1 MATTA
6 HMAEQQ
12 RPRKRADAQ
21 RNRETVIE
29 TAITV
34 LAERPQA
41 SMRDIADASG
51 LGRTTVYR
59 HFATRDDLVRALFE
73 RVVAESRDT
82 IRVAAEDGGTAQEV
96 IRRLARELV
105 SLSSRYRFL
114 EHHRSTVG
122 GRHVPTEEDSQPFLE
137 WFTAAQKRGE
147 LRKDLP
153 VHYMLTTLRGA
164 AYATGDDLA
173 AERLTADEASKLMG
187 DVLVSAFGAR

>member
-1 MATTA
+1 MATMAHTA
-6 HMAEQQ
+6 EQ

-29 TAITV
+29 TAISV

-59 HFATRDDLVRALFE
+59 HFATRDDLLRALFE

-82 IRVAAEDGGTAQEV
+82 IRVAAEDGGSAAEV
-96 IRRLARELV
+96 LRRLAKELV
-105 SLSSRYRFL
+105 GLSSRYRFL
-114 EHHRSTVG
+114 EHHRSTHP
-122 GRHVPTEEDSQPFLE
+122 RQLPSEEDSQPFLE

-147 LRKDLP
+147 LRKDVP
-153 VHYMLTTLRGA
+153 VAYLLTILRGA

-173 AERLTADEASKLMG
+173 ADRLSADEASKLMG
-187 DVLVSAFGAR
+187 DVLVAAFGAR

>member
-6 HMAEQQ
+6 SMAEN

-29 TAITV
+29 TAISV

-82 IRVAAEDGGTAQEV
+82 IRAASEPGGNAADV
-96 IRRLARELV
+96 LRRLAKELV
-105 SLSSRYRFL
+105 ALSDRYRFL
-114 EHHRSTVG
+114 EHHRSL
-122 GRHVPTEEDSQPFLE
+122 RESELPTQEDSQPFVE
-137 WFTAAQKRGE
+137 WFTAAQERGE
-147 LRKDLP
+147 LRRDVP
-153 VHYMLTTLRGA
+153 VPFMLTIVRGTA
-164 AYATGDDLA
+164 VATSDELTSDRL
-173 AERLTADEASKLMG
+173 EREEAGRLLG
-187 DVLVSAFGAR
+187 DVLVAAFCTDVG

>member
-1 MATTA
+1 MAS
-6 HMAEQQ
+6 MADQ

-29 TAITV
+29 TAISV

-82 IRVAAEDGGTAQEV
+82 IRAASDPGGTAADV
-96 IRRLARELV
+96 LRRLARELV
-105 SLSSRYRFL
+105 ALSDRYRFL
-114 EHHRSTVG
+114 EHHRSLQAG
-122 GRHVPTEEDSQPFLE
+122 ALPSEQDSQPFLE
-137 WFTAAQKRGE
+137 WFGGAQERGE
-147 LRKDLP
+147 LRRDLP
-153 VHYMLTTLRGA
+153 VPFMLTILRGTA
-164 AYATGDDLA
+164 VATSD
-173 AERLTADEASKLMG
+173 ELTADRLKPEEAGRLLG
-187 DVLVSAFGAR
+187 EVLVSAFCAS

>member
-6 HMAEQQ
+6 SMAEN

-29 TAITV
+29 TAISV

-73 RVVAESRDT
+73 RVVAESSDT
-82 IRVAAEDGGTAQEV
+82 IRAAAEPGGPAADV
-96 IRRLARELV
+96 LRRLARELV
-105 SLSSRYRFL
+105 ALSDRYRFL
-114 EHHRSTVG
+114 EHHRSL
-122 GRHVPTEEDSQPFLE
+122 RSDDLPTQGDNQPFLE
-137 WFTAAQKRGE
+137 WFGRAQEQGE
-147 LRKDLP
+147 LRRDIP
-153 VHYMLTTLRGA
+153 IPFMLTILRGTA
-164 AYATGDDLA
+164 VATSD
-173 AERLTADEASKLMG
+173 ELTADRLEPDEAGRLLG
-187 DVLVSAFGAR
+187 EVLVSAFCTAP